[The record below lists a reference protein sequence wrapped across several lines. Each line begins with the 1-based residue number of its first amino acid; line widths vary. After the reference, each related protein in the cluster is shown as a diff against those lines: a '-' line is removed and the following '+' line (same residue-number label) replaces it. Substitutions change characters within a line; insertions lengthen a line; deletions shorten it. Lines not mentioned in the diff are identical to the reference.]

1 MISMFPTLPTL
12 ARSAGIPFKR
22 ASQGLFEGLTKQYGN
37 NVPHSMK
44 KTRRTWT
51 PNVQTKRLFSET
63 LGHHVKLKVTTRAL
77 RTIDKHGGLDNY
89 LLGVNCFKLGD
100 EGMRLRMLVKEKK
113 GIAPV
118 LSG

>member
-1 MISMFPTLPTL
+1 MFPTLL
-12 ARSAGIPFKR
+12 ISAPFKR
-22 ASQGLFEGLTKQYGN
+22 ASQGLFGGLTKQYGN

-44 KTRRTWT
+44 KTRRTWI

-63 LGHHVKLKVTTRAL
+63 LGHHVQLKVTTRAL
-77 RTIDKHGGLDNY
+77 RTIDKYGGLDGY
-89 LLGVNCFKLGD
+89 LLGSSCFKLGE

-118 LSG
+118 VSVV

>member
-1 MISMFPTLPTL
+1 MFPTLPTL
-12 ARSAGIPFKR
+12 TRSVGVPFKR

-51 PNVQTKRLFSET
+51 PNVQSKRLFSET
-63 LGHHVKLKVTTRAL
+63 LGHHVTLQVTTRAL
-77 RTIDKHGGLDNY
+77 RTIDKHGGLDGY
-89 LLGVNCFKLGD
+89 LLGVNCLRLGE

-118 LSG
+118 VSGL

>member
-1 MISMFPTLPTL
+1 MFGTLPTL
-12 ARSAGIPFKR
+12 SRSAGIPFKR

-63 LGHHVKLKVTTRAL
+63 LGHHVKLSVTTRAL
-77 RTIDKHGGLDNY
+77 RTIDKYGGLDGY
-89 LLGVNCFKLGD
+89 LLGVNCFRLGE
-100 EGMRLRMLVKEKK
+100 EGMRLRMLVKQKR

-118 LSG
+118 VQV